1 MAQRCKP
8 QNKIQRLPIEQ
19 AAAIRNGE
27 IRVGLRSIS
36 CTHFGQGGVI
46 LRFGKETED
55 FMYNEIRNIGC
66 RIRQLRKGKA
76 ITQEQLAE
84 ELNVSLDH
92 LAKVET
98 GKRSC
103 SLEVLIDIAAFFGV
117 SLDYLILGKKQSD
130 AVDRVNAAIAELT
143 ALKQML

>member
-1 MAQRCKP
+1 
-8 QNKIQRLPIEQ
+8 
-19 AAAIRNGE
+19 
-27 IRVGLRSIS
+27 
-36 CTHFGQGGVI
+36 
-46 LRFGKETED
+46 
-55 FMYNEIRNIGC
+55 MYNEIRNIGC